1 MKKALLFTFY
11 AFLLSLFWGPGIL
24 HGEQTVRERL
34 TQAKR
39 HIAEDEIDFAFMEY
53 QALVRDFPEDPLAQS
68 ATFAIGEYYF
78 KQHNTREAKSTFEK
92 FVQEP
97 TEDIQG
103 LLAYV
108 YLLQCA
114 RFSEDATSAKLLEH
128 RLKEMLSTTEV
139 FLAFE
144 ENRTKEWTS
153 PLGNRF
159 QLREFVDRMEIILN
173 DAPFYTISL
182 P

>member
-1 MKKALLFTFY
+1 M
-11 AFLLSLFWGPGIL
+11 
-24 HGEQTVRERL
+24 RERL
-34 TQAKR
+34 TQAQR
-39 HIAEDEIDFAFMEY
+39 HVAEGEIDFAFMEY
-53 QALVRDFPEDPLAQS
+53 QALVRDFPEDPLAKE

-92 FVQEP
+92 FIQEP
-97 TEDIQG
+97 TEGIQD

-114 RFSEDATSAKLLEH
+114 RFSEHITSAKLLEH
-128 RLKEMLSTTEV
+128 RLKEMFSTTEV

-144 ENRTKEWTS
+144 ENRTKEWIS

-159 QLREFVDRMEIILN
+159 QLREFVDRMEITLN
-173 DAPFYTISL
+173 DTPFYTINL